1 MTKTWTQLLAEYKLK
16 LGLRLQ
22 KLRKDFWE
30 RFSWIFNLE
39 MGFRYVFVLP
49 KKRLVMILWKNL

>member
-30 RFSWIFNLE
+30 N
-39 MGFRYVFVLP
+39 
-49 KKRLVMILWKNL
+49 

>member
-30 RFSWIFNLE
+30 
-39 MGFRYVFVLP
+39 
-49 KKRLVMILWKNL
+49 K